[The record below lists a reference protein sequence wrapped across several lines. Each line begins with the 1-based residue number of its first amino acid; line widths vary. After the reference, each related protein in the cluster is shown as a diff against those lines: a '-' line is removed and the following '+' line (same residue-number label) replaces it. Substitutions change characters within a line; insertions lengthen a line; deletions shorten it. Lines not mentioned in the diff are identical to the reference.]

1 MTYHHLSREE
11 RYQIFALLKE
21 GLSQSDIAIN
31 LGRHKTTISREIA
44 RNSGQRGYRPKQA
57 NFLAQ
62 QRSVNSRNARQM
74 DPSDWLLVERYL
86 QSQWS
91 PEQISAEVPIS
102 HETIYRH
109 IYADKSF
116 GGTLYSHL
124 RCQKKRRKRYA
135 GGRDRRGQIIGR
147 RAISDR
153 PAHIEERRQLGHWEG
168 DTLIGK
174 SHKQA
179 IISLVERKSGY
190 AVLAKVGNKTAHLV
204 SSAII
209 DRLNPIAMKV
219 QTLTFDNGKEFSD
232 HAKIDSALGSISYFA
247 DPYSSWQRGSNENLN
262 GLIRQYIPK
271 SRPLSTVS
279 DKELARIESLLNN
292 RPRKRLGF
300 KTPHEVFTLSM
311 NTVALRT

>member
-11 RYQIFALLKE
+11 RYQISALLKE

-44 RNSGQRGYRPKQA
+44 RNSGLRGYRPKQA

-62 QRSVNSRNARQM
+62 QRSTNSRNARQM

-91 PEQISAEVPIS
+91 PEQISAKVPIS

-311 NTVALRT
+311 KTVALRT

>member
-11 RYQIFALLKE
+11 RYQISALLKE

-44 RNSGQRGYRPKQA
+44 RNSGLRGYRPKQA

-62 QRSVNSRNARQM
+62 QRSTNSRNARQM

-91 PEQISAEVPIS
+91 PEQISAKVPIS

-135 GGRDRRGQIIGR
+135 VGRDRRGQIIGR